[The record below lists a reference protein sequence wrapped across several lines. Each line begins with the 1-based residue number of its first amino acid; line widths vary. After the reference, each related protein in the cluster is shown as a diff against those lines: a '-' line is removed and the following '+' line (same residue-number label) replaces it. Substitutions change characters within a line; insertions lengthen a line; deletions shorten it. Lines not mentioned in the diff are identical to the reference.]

1 VEAKKF
7 RDPNHEG
14 LLYASLLVLG
24 LTLTGWGLHDLI
36 NSGDEIAKVANLI
49 SNSAASISH

>member
-1 VEAKKF
+1 MF